1 VVFDGRL
8 LLLVI
13 AMMWVPAPAG
23 AALRTFY
30 VATSGSDA
38 AAGTSAAPWR
48 TLQHAANTVRAGDLV
63 IVRPGTYVGF
73 HLTTSGTGA
82 NPIEFSAEPGVVV
95 NTRNATTPDGINL
108 EGASWILIQGFTVT
122 GVPRAGIRAVINHHV
137 TIRGNTLDS
146 NGVWGFFSGFSDDLL
161 IEDNQTSRSKDE
173 HGIYVSNSGDRPII
187 RRNHVWG
194 NHANGIHMNGD
205 ESQGGDGIISGA
217 HVEGNIIH
225 DNGVAGGSG
234 INCDG
239 VRSSRFQNN
248 LIYGNHAAGITLYRI
263 DGGGASTNNVVVH
276 NTILQA
282 SDARWAINIR
292 DGATGATVRNNILYN
307 AHGFRGS
314 LTVNT
319 DSLPGLV
326 SDWNVV
332 MNRFSTDEG
341 DTILTLAQWR
351 TQTGQDQHSFIA
363 VPANLFVN
371 PAGNDYHLSAS
382 SPARD
387 AGLTL
392 PEVTTDLDGVT
403 RPSGPASDIGAYELA
418 AASLTL
424 GVSRRGSAT
433 GTVTSQP
440 AGISC
445 GATCGASFSAGAPV
459 TLTAAP
465 AAGATFVRW
474 TGGCTGTAPQCTITM
489 TAPMTATATFAQSF
503 TDVPL
508 AVRTTPVRAAHVA
521 ELRAA
526 IDALRSWR
534 ALPAVAWTDPVIV
547 AGITVRAV
555 HLIQLRSALDG
566 VYAADKLP
574 APSWDPPPAAGV
586 TPITAAQLE
595 QVRLRVR
602 AVE

>member
-1 VVFDGRL
+1 MTGV
-8 LLLVI
+8 
-13 AMMWVPAPAG
+13 AAPAA

-30 VATSGSDA
+30 VATTGSDA
-38 AAGTSAAPWR
+38 AAGTSVTPWR
-48 TLQHAANTVRAGDLV
+48 TLQHAANTVQAGDLV
-63 IVRPGTYVGF
+63 IVRAGNYVGV
-73 HLTTSGTGA
+73 HLTTSGTSA
-82 NPIEFSAEPGVVV
+82 NPIEFRAEPGVVV
-95 NTRNATTPDGINL
+95 NVRNATTPDGINL
-108 EGASWILIQGFTVT
+108 EGASWIVVQGFTVS
-122 GVPRAGIRAVINHHV
+122 GVPRAGIRAVANHHV
-137 TIRGNTLDS
+137 TVRANILDN

-161 IEDNQTSRSKDE
+161 IEDNQTSRSQDE
-173 HGIYVSNSGDRPII
+173 HGIYVSNSGDRPVI
-187 RRNHVWG
+187 RRNHIWG
-194 NHANGIHMNGD
+194 NRANGIHMNGD
-205 ESQGGDGIISGA
+205 VTQGGDGIISGA

-225 DNGVAGGSG
+225 DNGVGGGSG

-239 VRSSRFQNN
+239 VRNSRIQNN

-263 DGGGASTNNVVVH
+263 DGGAASTNNVVVH

-307 AHGFRGS
+307 AHAFRGS
-314 LTVNT
+314 LNVNT
-319 DSLPGLV
+319 DSLAGLA

-341 DTILTLAQWR
+341 ETAILTLAQWR
-351 TQTGQDQHSFIA
+351 TQTGQDQHSLVA
-363 VPANLFVN
+363 LPANLFVN

-403 RPSGPASDIGAYELA
+403 RPSGPASDIGAYEIA
-418 AASLTL
+418 TASLPLT
-424 GVSRRGSAT
+424 VSRRGSAT

-440 AGISC
+440 VGLSC
-445 GATCGASFSAGAPV
+445 GATCTASFSAGGQV
-459 TLTAAP
+459 ILTATP
-465 AAGATFVRW
+465 AAGATFARW

-489 TAPMTATATFAQSF
+489 TAQMTATATFAQSF
-503 TDVPL
+503 TNVPL
-508 AVRTTPVRAAHVA
+508 VAQTTPVRAAHVA

-526 IDALRSWR
+526 IDALRAWR
-534 ALPAVAWTDPVIV
+534 ALPAVTWTDPVIA
-547 AGITVRAV
+547 AGVTTVRAI
-555 HLIQLRSALDG
+555 HLIQLRRALDG
-566 VYAADKLP
+566 VYAADGL
-574 APSWDPPPAAGV
+574 APPVWDPSPVVAGV
-586 TPITAAQLE
+586 TPITASQLE